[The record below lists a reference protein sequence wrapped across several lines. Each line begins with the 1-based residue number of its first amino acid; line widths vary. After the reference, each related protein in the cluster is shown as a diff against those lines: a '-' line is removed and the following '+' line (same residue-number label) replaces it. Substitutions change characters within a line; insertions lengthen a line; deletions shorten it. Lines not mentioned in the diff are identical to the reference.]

1 MWPSRRLFRRAVT
14 NSVSLNKLEVTSP
27 NELSQRTALL
37 SGSPPLPL
45 SPTQPTQGED
55 YTPARLLRRESVKFD
70 TTLLQ
75 TMDQLW
81 YLVDTNNDGHLDK
94 TEFRELYVRMVRALG
109 PEIGAKGTTQQK
121 TEEIEKHM
129 EIDWLEDTENG
140 KYDSI
145 NRKRFFAAFYRLSD
159 LWTEGI
165 DASSCKVLSN
175 DTM

>member
-1 MWPSRRLFRRAVT
+1 
-14 NSVSLNKLEVTSP
+14 
-27 NELSQRTALL
+27 
-37 SGSPPLPL
+37 
-45 SPTQPTQGED
+45 
-55 YTPARLLRRESVKFD
+55 
-70 TTLLQ
+70 
-75 TMDQLW
+75 MDQLW

-121 TEEIEKHM
+121 AEEIEKHM

-165 DASSCKVLSN
+165 DASSCKVLSD